1 MERGNGSGRSLRFLA
16 VVLGVLLSAG
26 VLIPPSASAAHPFLE
41 TLGAAEQP
49 SFVEAEGLAVDQS
62 NGTLLVIDGEANTV
76 SRWNPDGTPA
86 EFSALGTNVIDGA
99 AGADETP
106 EGGLS
111 FGTAGEV
118 QIAVDNSGGANN
130 GNIYVP
136 QAGAR
141 VVDVFGGDGT
151 FLGQLTESSEGPL
164 VEPCGVTVDPSG
176 SLYVGDFS
184 GAIHK
189 YEPLA
194 SPPVNGDNSANFP
207 FSGNCALAAG
217 AGPTNGFLF
226 AAHFLEGVVKLDS
239 TTGAEE
245 YEVDAGPTTTLSVD
259 PFSGNLFTAREGEVV
274 EFDASGA
281 SGATELP
288 PAISLEEGF
297 AWGVAIDGST
307 GNIYVTRGGS
317 IAIEVF
323 GSDRPTL
330 LPTVTALNPNKGP
343 LGGGNSVT
351 VTGTDLAKLEK
362 VEFGGTLANLASLV
376 EVSPT
381 EIEIDAPAHAAGTVD
396 VIVTTAGGT
405 STDTSADDYTYV
417 APPVITAIKPAKGR
431 MTGGN
436 VIEIIGRRLSGATKV
451 EFGTTVVKA
460 PFIENTETTIKLNA
474 PAHKPGKV
482 DVRVTTLGGTSRNF
496 RVDNYIF
503 TGPPCAHG
511 KQDGHR

>member
-1 MERGNGSGRSLRFLA
+1 MFREREAIWMERGNGSGRSLRFLA

-189 YEPLA
+189 YEP
-194 SPPVNGDNSANFP
+194 
-207 FSGNCALAAG
+207 
-217 AGPTNGFLF
+217 
-226 AAHFLEGVVKLDS
+226 
-239 TTGAEE
+239 
-245 YEVDAGPTTTLSVD
+245 
-259 PFSGNLFTAREGEVV
+259 
-274 EFDASGA
+274 
-281 SGATELP
+281 
-288 PAISLEEGF
+288 
-297 AWGVAIDGST
+297 
-307 GNIYVTRGGS
+307 
-317 IAIEVF
+317 
-323 GSDRPTL
+323 
-330 LPTVTALNPNKGP
+330 
-343 LGGGNSVT
+343 
-351 VTGTDLAKLEK
+351 
-362 VEFGGTLANLASLV
+362 
-376 EVSPT
+376 
-381 EIEIDAPAHAAGTVD
+381 
-396 VIVTTAGGT
+396 
-405 STDTSADDYTYV
+405 
-417 APPVITAIKPAKGR
+417 
-431 MTGGN
+431 
-436 VIEIIGRRLSGATKV
+436 
-451 EFGTTVVKA
+451 
-460 PFIENTETTIKLNA
+460 
-474 PAHKPGKV
+474 
-482 DVRVTTLGGTSRNF
+482 
-496 RVDNYIF
+496 
-503 TGPPCAHG
+503 
-511 KQDGHR
+511 

>member
-1 MERGNGSGRSLRFLA
+1 MERGKRSGRSLPFLS
-16 VVLGVLLSAG
+16 VVLGILLCAG
-26 VLIPPSASAAHPFLE
+26 VLIPSSASAAHPFLE
-41 TLGAAEQP
+41 TFGATEQP

-99 AGADETP
+99 GGADETP

-111 FGTAGEV
+111 FGAPAEV
-118 QIAVDNSGGANN
+118 QIAVDNSGGVNN

-141 VVDVFGGDGT
+141 VVDVFGEDGT
-151 FLGQLTESSEGPL
+151 FLGQLTESSEGAL
-164 VEPCGVTVDPSG
+164 VEPCGVAVDPSG
-176 SLYVGDFS
+176 NLDVGDF
-184 GAIHK
+184 GGTIHK
-189 YEPLA
+189 YEPAA

-207 FSGNCALAAG
+207 FSGNCTLAAG
-217 AGPTNGFLF
+217 VGPTAGFLF
-226 AAHFLEGVVKLDS
+226 AAHFLGSVAKLDA

-245 YEVDAGPTTTLSVD
+245 FEIGVGPTTTLSVD

-288 PAISLEEGF
+288 PAITMEEGF

-307 GNIYVTRGGS
+307 GNVYVSRGGS
-317 IAIEVF
+317 ANIEVF
-323 GSDRPTL
+323 GSERPATP
-330 LPTVTALNPNKGP
+330 PTVTALDPANGP

-351 VTGTDLAKLEK
+351 ITGTDLAKVEK
-362 VEFGGTLANLASLV
+362 VEFGGTPADLSSLV

-396 VIVTTAGGT
+396 VIVTTAGGA
-405 STDTSADDYTYV
+405 SENTSADDYTYGI
-417 APPVITAIKPAKGR
+417 APVVTGMTPGR
-431 MTGGN
+431 GPSGGGN
-436 VIEIIGRRLSGATKV
+436 QIRITGTDLAGATRI
-451 EFGTTVVKA
+451 EFGDVVVDA
-460 PFIENTETTIKLNA
+460 PFIKNTATEITLKA
-474 PAHKPGKV
+474 PRHAPGTF
-482 DVRVTTLGGTSRNF
+482 DVTVITSGGTSADTAADDYTFLATPGREQ
-496 RVDNYIF
+496 
-503 TGPPCAHG
+503 H
-511 KQDGHR
+511 K